1 ACMRSNIYELVGESS
16 VLSLVS
22 LLAPLVL
29 GLYWKGA
36 NGNGAL
42 LAMVLGIITLA
53 FFSFYD
59 VGWPALLPATLV
71 SFLAM
76 IGGSLFLKTKK
87 IV

>member
-1 ACMRSNIYELVGESS
+1 
-16 VLSLVS
+16 
-22 LLAPLVL
+22 L
-29 GLYWKGA
+29 GLYWKRA

-42 LAMVLGIITLA
+42 LAMVLGTLTLA

-76 IGGSLFLKTKK
+76 IGGSLFLKTKEF
-87 IV
+87 V